1 VADGGVDIFASSG
14 ARAAFDL
21 RRFGRDRFTFFRAVV
36 VRAAFFP
43 STSAETSNV
52 QRTRRPVL
60 DAGIL
65 MTCFG
70 TVIYPDSGDTATRQF
85 VCR

>member
-1 VADGGVDIFASSG
+1 MADGGVDTFASSRG
-14 ARAAFDL
+14 RAVFDL
-21 RRFGRDRFTFFRAVV
+21 RRFGRDRFAFFGAVV
-36 VRAAFFP
+36 VRADFFL

-52 QRTRRPVL
+52 KRTRRPVL
-60 DAGIL
+60 CGGIL

-70 TVIYPDSGDTATRQF
+70 TVIYPDSGDTDIRQF